1 MNQSASDATK
11 KIQTTIEEGVTSV
24 RDAVTNAG
32 KLLDEKRQR
41 VTATLNK
48 EVDGQQKL
56 LNTQISLLQ
65 QAQTGNQQTAKG
77 LEDLMTKLDTK
88 VSSIEEVMAQRVAA
102 SVDLSSTADQI
113 AERASLVM
121 QDVLSKA
128 LDKVGTNQTETVR

>member
-1 MNQSASDATK
+1 MSATNELVSKVAASTDNVKREMNQSASDATK

-65 QAQTGNQQTAKG
+65 
-77 LEDLMTKLDTK
+77 
-88 VSSIEEVMAQRVAA
+88 
-102 SVDLSSTADQI
+102 
-113 AERASLVM
+113 
-121 QDVLSKA
+121 
-128 LDKVGTNQTETVR
+128 